1 MLTRDG
7 AKEEEAEEEEQV
19 EEQEEELP
27 QVEEEVEELE
37 EDLPHQTYNTVTLKL
52 KMFSNYFFKF
62 DFAKY
67 YVKVLFVPH
76 FSNV

>member
-1 MLTRDG
+1 M
-7 AKEEEAEEEEQV
+7 
-19 EEQEEELP
+19 
-27 QVEEEVEELE
+27 EEEVEELE

-52 KMFSNYFFKF
+52 EMFSIYFVKF